1 MRRWRRLWRWGGM
14 AAIWLAAGGLMWLA
28 LRGVSLPAAVGALAA
43 LDGGRL
49 AALVGLNA
57 VILAVMNG
65 RWWAILRAQ
74 GQGAG
79 FWRLFVYRL
88 GAFGISF
95 FTPGPHFGGEPFQV
109 YMLARQEGTPRAM
122 AVAAVALDKGIE
134 LGVSF
139 AFLAAGMAVVLPQ
152 QLLPEL
158 TAAAL
163 PLALGLLAAPVAF
176 LGSAAGGKYPV
187 SGLWRRLQ
195 PRLPRRWQ
203 ARWGRI
209 GAGARQMETAV
220 GAFCREQPRAL
231 AGVLLLSAAGFLA
244 LMAEYWLT
252 LHFLGLTLPPMEMVM
267 AFTVARLSL
276 LVPTPGALGA
286 VEAGQAL
293 ALAALGHDPAIAIS
307 FSLISRA
314 RDVGLGAVGVVY
326 VGRKMTGG
334 GKNG

>member
-14 AAIWLAAGGLMWLA
+14 AAIWLAAGGLAWLA
-28 LRGVSLPAAVGALAA
+28 LRGVSLQAALAALAA

-49 AALVGLNA
+49 AALAGLNLA
-57 VILAVMNG
+57 ILVVMNG

-74 GQGAG
+74 GQAAP
-79 FWRLFVYRL
+79 FWRLFAYRL

-109 YMLARQEGTPRAM
+109 YMLARQEGVPRAT
-122 AVAAVALDKGIE
+122 AAAAVALDKGIE

-152 QLLPEL
+152 RLLPEL

-176 LGSAAGGKYPV
+176 LGSAAGGKYPA
-187 SGLWRRLQ
+187 SSLWQ
-195 PRLPRRWQ
+195 RLPQRWQ
-203 ARWGRI
+203 ARFTPI
-209 GAGARQMETAV
+209 GTAV
-220 GAFCREQPRAL
+220 RETEAAVGTFCREQPRAL
-231 AGVLLLSAAGFLA
+231 VGILLLSATGFLA

-252 LHFLGLTLPPMEMVM
+252 LHFLGLTLSPVEMVI

-286 VEAGQAL
+286 VEAGQVL

-314 RDVGLGAVGVVY
+314 RDVGLGAAGVVY
-326 VGRKMTGG
+326 VGRKMSGG
-334 GKNG
+334 GNS